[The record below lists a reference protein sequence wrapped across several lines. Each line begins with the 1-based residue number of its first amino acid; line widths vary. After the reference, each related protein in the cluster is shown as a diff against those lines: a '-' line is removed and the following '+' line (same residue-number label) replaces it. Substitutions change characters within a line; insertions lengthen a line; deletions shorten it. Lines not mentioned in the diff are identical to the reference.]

1 MCNELE
7 LSLTTPDCDGCRQ
20 GIERLKAAT
29 LPSRRRFRARIAQCN
44 TTLAA
49 CVGPAATD
57 FHNRL
62 ELAATRG
69 AVEYGEHFL
78 ARLSQLLLL
87 ACIGGVLAFRYVCVS
102 SLGELICWLLLAL
115 SEVVPRLNVVANFSP
130 LGSEKHTQASFWET
144 PSGSMLLEAY
154 EVMVFNEYMDAED
167 WIQIILVAAATACF
181 ARKCYR
187 CCRSCCGWDTPRR
200 RRHHLRREMARR
212 SRRTPRRR
220 HSSSGASCRHD
231 DYAISDDDDDYDDG
245 WDDGEESSRA
255 PLRRPDRGRHGDGC
269 GGASAQTHT
278 NFC

>member
-1 MCNELE
+1 
-7 LSLTTPDCDGCRQ
+7 
-20 GIERLKAAT
+20 
-29 LPSRRRFRARIAQCN
+29 
-44 TTLAA
+44 
-49 CVGPAATD
+49 
-57 FHNRL
+57 
-62 ELAATRG
+62 
-69 AVEYGEHFL
+69 
-78 ARLSQLLLL
+78 
-87 ACIGGVLAFRYVCVS
+87 
-102 SLGELICWLLLAL
+102 
-115 SEVVPRLNVVANFSP
+115 
-130 LGSEKHTQASFWET
+130 
-144 PSGSMLLEAY
+144 MLLEAY

>member
-144 PSGSMLLEAY
+144 PSGGYSDGRTSAG
-154 EVMVFNEYMDAED
+154 
-167 WIQIILVAAATACF
+167 
-181 ARKCYR
+181 ARLAPWVCYA
-187 CCRSCCGWDTPRR
+187 DF
-200 RRHHLRREMARR
+200 E
-212 SRRTPRRR
+212 
-220 HSSSGASCRHD
+220 
-231 DYAISDDDDDYDDG
+231 
-245 WDDGEESSRA
+245 
-255 PLRRPDRGRHGDGC
+255 
-269 GGASAQTHT
+269 
-278 NFC
+278 